1 MLQLNVTVPETVL
14 PAAGLVI
21 VTGDGVG
28 VAVGDGD
35 GDGLGE
41 GVGIGD
47 GLHLPEVTASN
58 SAWISLALSALLKI
72 STSSISPFM
81 KALWETLEPISKS
94 VELVSVNDVPGEL
107 VFSSCP
113 FT

>member
-21 VTGDGVG
+21 VTGAGVG

-35 GDGLGE
+35 GLGE
-41 GVGIGD
+41 GVGVGD
-47 GLHLPEVTASN
+47 GLHLPEVTALN
-58 SAWISLALSALLKI
+58 SAWISLALSARLKI
-72 STSSISPFM
+72 STSSIAPFI